1 MTDSRYN
8 RWQGLAI
15 VQFSVAVALIT
26 AFSAAAL
33 GVGLSLLQDKDFPLS
48 PSLHFIFAGSL
59 LLLLCAVFLSCGA
72 VVTRTLDFRL
82 TARKVRKDTS
92 RGYPHSLTIF
102 GVSPDGYGRA
112 TWRLFWGGCLA
123 LFAGVVLLVV
133 CVGNAYAPRL
143 L

>member
-1 MTDSRYN
+1 MTSSRYN

-15 VQFSVAVALIT
+15 AQFSVAVALIT

-33 GVGLSLLQDKDFPLS
+33 SVGLSLLQNKDFPLS
-48 PSLHFIFAGSL
+48 PSLHLWFAGSL
-59 LLLLCAVFLSCGA
+59 LLLLCAAFFSCGA

-92 RGYPHSLTIF
+92 LDYANSLTIF
-102 GVSPDGYGRA
+102 GVGPDSYGRA
-112 TWRLFWGGCLA
+112 SWRLFWASCLA
-123 LFAGVVLLVV
+123 LSSGVAILVV
-133 CVGNAYAPRL
+133 CVCNAYAPRL

>member
-15 VQFSVAVALIT
+15 AQFSVAVALIT

-33 GVGLSLLQDKDFPLS
+33 GVGLSLLQSKEFPLS
-48 PSLHFIFAGSL
+48 PSLHLLFAGSL
-59 LLLLCAVFLSCGA
+59 LLLLSAVFLSCGA

-92 RGYPHSLTIF
+92 PGYSKSLTIL
-102 GVSPDGYGRA
+102 GVGPDGYGRA
-112 TWRLFWGGCLA
+112 TWRLFWGSCFF
-123 LFAGVVLLVV
+123 LFVGVVLLVV

-143 L
+143 F

>member
-15 VQFSVAVALIT
+15 AQFSVAVALIT

-33 GVGLSLLQDKDFPLS
+33 GVGLSLLQSKEFPLS
-48 PSLHFIFAGSL
+48 PSLHLLFAGSL
-59 LLLLCAVFLSCGA
+59 LLLLCAVFFSCGA

-82 TARKVRKDTS
+82 TARKVRKDTFP
-92 RGYPHSLTIF
+92 GYSKSLTIL
-102 GVSPDGYGRA
+102 GVGPDGYGHA
-112 TWRLFWGGCLA
+112 TWRLFWGSCFV
-123 LFAGVVLLVV
+123 LFVGVVLLVV

-143 L
+143 F